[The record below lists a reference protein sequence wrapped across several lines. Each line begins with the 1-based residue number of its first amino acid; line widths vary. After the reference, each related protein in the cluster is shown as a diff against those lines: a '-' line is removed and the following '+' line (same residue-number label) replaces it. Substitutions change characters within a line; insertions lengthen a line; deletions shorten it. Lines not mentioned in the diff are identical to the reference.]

1 MRVRYKNSPEL
12 EWTVKSE
19 KTQMTLD
26 EEQVDIYIGQPSRQ
40 CSTAMTRGF
49 LQPVEGDEITR
60 LYILFNPWNDIEAV
74 YRSKEEL
81 LKAITCWC
89 GCGKKWVREDW
100 WIESW
105 GVHRRAILDGSV
117 L

>member
-1 MRVRYKNSPEL
+1 M
-12 EWTVKSE
+12 TSE

-26 EEQVDIYIGQPSRQ
+26 DEQVDIYIGQPSRQ
-40 CSTAMTRGF
+40 CSTALTRGF

>member
-12 EWTVKSE
+12 EWTMTSE

-26 EEQVDIYIGQPSRQ
+26 DEQVEIYIGRPTRGCYHQL
-40 CSTAMTRGF
+40 RGF
-49 LQPVEGDEITR
+49 LEPVEGDEIAN
-60 LYILFNPWNDIEAV
+60 LYMLFNPWNDIEAV
-74 YRSKEEL
+74 YKSKEQL

-89 GCGKKWVREDW
+89 GCKKKWIPTDW

-105 GVHRRAILDGSV
+105 GVHRRAILDGSK